1 MCEEIPRELE
11 DRESLP
17 PKGFARVQKK
27 EFLGGKKRAVEI
39 SSVSKKIN
47 RKELRF
53 FRKNGGVFDGKK
65 KNQVRP
71 RPIWKKKKK
80 QCKL

>member
-1 MCEEIPRELE
+1 M
-11 DRESLP
+11 
-17 PKGFARVQKK
+17 
-27 EFLGGKKRAVEI
+27 GGKKRAVEI

-47 RKELRF
+47 QKELRF

-65 KNQVRP
+65 QNQVRP
-71 RPIWKKKKK
+71 RPIWGKKKKKKK